1 MLQQREPTKIEQQI
15 EREAWLAG
23 LCRSIEPFAIDIII
37 SSVIS
42 VRLLTIPSTCIII
55 VIVNHNKCGVAKLAL

>member
-15 EREAWLAG
+15 EREAWLGG

-42 VRLLTIPSTCIII
+42 VPSTCIII